1 MQVRQKCCGKKYS
14 GLYALREAAENQTPG
29 GTKKWQ
35 ETAMIWTTAQEMK
48 TQETTARTEARITA
62 RTMARTE
69 ARITVRTKARTA
81 AEIPAETAARTAK
94 ITTDGITA

>member
-1 MQVRQKCCGKKYS
+1 MDEPYYGCSQLNPIRRYFKC
-14 GLYALREAAENQTPG
+14 
-29 GTKKWQ
+29 Q

-69 ARITVRTKARTA
+69 ARITVRTKARTV

-94 ITTDGITA
+94 ITTDGMTA